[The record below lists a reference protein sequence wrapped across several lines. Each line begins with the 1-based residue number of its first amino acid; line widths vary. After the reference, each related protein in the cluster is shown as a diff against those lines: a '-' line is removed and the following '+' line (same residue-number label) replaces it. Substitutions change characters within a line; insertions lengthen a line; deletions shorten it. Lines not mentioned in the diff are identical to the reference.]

1 MINVYLPPGYAA
13 GAERY
18 PVLYL
23 PDGGL
28 AEDFPQISGLVDVSI
43 KNGVI
48 RPVIVVGIEN

>member
-1 MINVYLPPGYAA
+1 VINVYLPSGYAA